1 MNVLELCDVVL
12 CDSHTRDGSGVLHEK
27 YKNIDIEIE
36 KIKKK
41 CKKFRKTIKHTPI
54 LDEHGVKIGRTT
66 DVSIY
71 SLHELVLPNSEFT
84 LSCMDLFENIYLGR
98 GTYLDR
104 EIYILRCDKWEELKF
119 TLSYVRSTLEV
130 LFHQL
135 FDEIKKI
142 NVKHFITFML
152 DVHSFNK
159 YDFVRIA
166 KYCTAWPMAKF
177 LKNDLPKEPE
187 GFADL
192 GLKPLI
198 FKGKIYQILKNRL
211 MGGGKESSLGY
222 CTKVNK
228 KNLTLWCSYLYGIK
242 RGCATVPDSYIT
254 SAYVDH
260 WKTMRREPF
269 SILEGKELEEFE
281 ERFSQYADRFVCK
294 FKGPSPRLYEP
305 STSAGHKAPF
315 AEGGQRKFI
324 REELKE
330 NKGFWKF
337 NFSLGEDEDGEVSQI
352 VESKFLLESN
362 DLVAMKERGPG
373 ELYSFYGESA
383 PTFKA
388 AMEAFFDVDVGDGD
402 KLVLDATTYA
412 IPEPLKVRMITKGEP
427 FPYWISKFFQKG
439 LWDYLRKYEMF
450 LLIGEKL
457 QLRHLRN
464 MVDKADNIGLK
475 FDSFVSGDYS
485 AATDKLNI
493 NFTKACFEAFLKK
506 TNYSDELKDLLRA
519 VLYEHEIHYPKKT
532 ELPSVTQRNGQ
543 LMGSP
548 LSFPILCMC
557 NMICYHMSLETLLGR
572 KVPFSDLPVLING
585 DDILF
590 PSNPEL
596 YAIWRKNVAT
606 VGFELS
612 VGKNYVHT
620 NVLTV
625 NSECFVY
632 HYGTKQFTKMKF
644 LNCGLLTGQSKKG
657 GSASDRSDQTIDS
670 IYNELIANS
679 PNKLRS
685 HNRFLFYFKDIISK
699 YTKVGSSYLNL
710 FIDRNLG
717 GLGFINEDVKVNFTK
732 TQRLLAAYLEHD
744 IKEKLSIGST
754 KFSRFKVIKDVYV
767 TTPLSKS
774 YQKVILKSKYQPLN
788 IGDFKF
794 KSPDP
799 LFKGILRE
807 QNFTKDM
814 FNDESGLTK
823 DYKVVLPHIPYGKLK
838 AVCNEKNIYP
848 ISSDSRITN
857 WPMELISTK
866 NHELLYDISYRN
878 ALDGNTISVSV

>member
-1 MNVLELCDVVL
+1 MLSPTRGTVIGKKMVITKPNLKHIIIPNTEF
-12 CDSHTRDGSGVLHEK
+12 SH
-27 YKNIDIEIE
+27 
-36 KIKKK
+36 
-41 CKKFRKTIKHTPI
+41 
-54 LDEHGVKIGRTT
+54 
-66 DVSIY
+66 
-71 SLHELVLPNSEFT
+71 
-84 LSCMDLFENIYLGR
+84 SCMDKFNDVYLER

-104 EIYILRCDKWEELKF
+104 EIYIFLEPVLQDLTF

-142 NVKHFITFML
+142 PVKHFITFML

-159 YDFVRIA
+159 YNFVKFA

-187 GFADL
+187 GFSEL
-192 GLKPLI
+192 KLKPLI

-211 MGGGKESSLGY
+211 MGGGRDSSLGY

-242 RGCATVPDSYIT
+242 RGCAKVPEDYVYD
-254 SAYVDH
+254 AYLEH
-260 WKTMRREPF
+260 AKTMKRLPF
-269 SILEGKELEEFE
+269 SILSGDELDKFE
-281 ERFSQYADRFVCK
+281 ERFDQYADRFVCK
-294 FKGPSPRLYEP
+294 FKGPSPKLFEP
-305 STSAGHKAPF
+305 STSAGFEAGF
-315 AEGGQRKFI
+315 AEGGQRNVV
-324 REELKE
+324 RESFKDNHGTWHILANLGKE
-330 NKGFWKF
+330 IDKLHFRIHT
-337 NFSLGEDEDGEVSQI
+337 E
-352 VESKFLLESN
+352 
-362 DLVAMKERGPG
+362 DLVVMKEREPG
-373 ELYSFYGESA
+373 EVFKFYGVDV
-383 PTFKA
+383 PTFKS
-388 AMEAFFDVDVGDGD
+388 AMQMYMAGNDIQSP
-402 KLVLDATTYA
+402 LRAMTYA
-412 IPEPLKVRMITKGEP
+412 IAEPLKVRMITKGEP
-427 FPYWISKFFQKG
+427 LPYWICKFFQKG

-457 QLRHLRN
+457 QLRHLTS
-464 MVDKADNIGLK
+464 MVDKANFIGLK

-493 NFTKACFEAFLKK
+493 NFTKICFEAFLCK
-506 TNYSDELKDLLRA
+506 TNYSEELKVLLRS
-519 VLYEHEIHYPKKT
+519 VLYEHEIHYPPGHSK
-532 ELPSVTQRNGQ
+532 EGFVMQRNGQ

-557 NMICYHMSLETLLGR
+557 NMICYHMSLETYLGR
-572 KVPFSDLPVLING
+572 KVNFADLPVLING

-596 YAIWRKNVAT
+596 YAIWRDNVAT

-612 VGKNYVHT
+612 VGKNYVHS

-632 HYGTKQFTKMKF
+632 HYGSNVFTKMKF

-685 HNRFLFYFKDIISK
+685 HKRFLFYFKEIISK
-699 YTKVGSSYLNL
+699 YTKTGTSYLNL

-717 GLGFINEDVKVNFTK
+717 GLGFVNEDVEVTFTK
-732 TQRLLAAYLEHD
+732 TQRLLAGYLEHD
-744 IKEKLSIGST
+744 IKEKLKSNST
-754 KFSRFKVIKDVYV
+754 KFSRFKVIKDVYSS
-767 TTPLSKS
+767 TPLSKS

-788 IGDFKF
+788 IGDLKYS
-794 KSPDP
+794 SPSP
-799 LFKGILRE
+799 LYKGILLQ

-814 FNDESGLTK
+814 FDDGSGSTK
-823 DYKVVLPHIPYGKLK
+823 NYKLVLPNIPYGKLK
-838 AVCNEKNIYP
+838 AKCNILNIYP
-848 ISSDSRITN
+848 ISSDSRISN
-857 WPMELISTK
+857 WPMELIQTK
-866 NHELLYDISYRN
+866 NHELSYDISYQN
-878 ALDGNTISVSV
+878 ALDGNTN

>member
-1 MNVLELCDVVL
+1 MDVLELCDVVL

-27 YKNIDIEIE
+27 YKNIDIEIA
-36 KIKKK
+36 KMKKK
-41 CKKFRKTIKHTPI
+41 CKKHTKSVKHTPI
-54 LDEHGVKIGRTT
+54 IEDGVVIGRETVVT
-66 DVSIY
+66 FIR
-71 SLHELVLPNSEFT
+71 LEALVLPNTEFT
-84 LSCMDLFENIYLGR
+84 LSCMDLFKDLYLER
-98 GTYLDR
+98 GKYLDR
-104 EIYILRCDKWEELKF
+104 EIYILKQNKLQELKF

-135 FDEIKKI
+135 FDEVKKI

-159 YDFVRIA
+159 YDFVKMA

-177 LKNDLPKEPE
+177 LRNDLPKEPE
-187 GFADL
+187 GFANL

-242 RGCATVPDSYIT
+242 RGCATVPDSFVE

-260 WKTMRREPF
+260 WKTMQKAPF
-269 SILEGKELEEFE
+269 SILEGKEFEEFE

-305 STSAGHKAPF
+305 STSAGHEASY
-315 AEGGQRKFI
+315 AEGGQRRFI
-324 REELKE
+324 REEFME
-330 NKGFWKF
+330 NEGYWRF
-337 NFSLGEDEDGEVSQI
+337 NFAQGVDEDGNLAIDSMSFRL
-352 VESKFLLESN
+352 ESK

-388 AMEAFFDVDVGDGD
+388 AMDKCIELKYEEASVGFEY
-402 KLVLDATTYA
+402 LEASTYA

-427 FPYWISKFFQKG
+427 FPYWICKFFQKG
-439 LWDYLRKYEMF
+439 MWDYLRKYEMF

-485 AATDKLNI
+485 SATDKLNI
-493 NFTKACFEAFLKK
+493 NFTKACFEAFLNR
-506 TNYSDELKDLLRA
+506 TNYSDELQGLLRG
-519 VLYEHEIHYPKKT
+519 VLYEHKINYP
-532 ELPSVTQRNGQ
+532 ERLGLSSVTQRNGQ

-557 NMICYHMSLETLLGR
+557 NMICYHMSLETLLGK
-572 KVPFSDLPVLING
+572 KVNFSDLPVLING

-590 PSNPEL
+590 PSNAEL
-596 YAIWRKNVAT
+596 YAIWRNNVAT

-632 HYGTKQFTKMKF
+632 HYGTRQFTKMKF

-685 HNRFLFYFKDIISK
+685 HQRFLFYFKEIISK
-699 YTKVGSSYLNL
+699 YTKAGNSYLNL

-717 GLGFINEDVKVNFTK
+717 GLGFINDDVKVNFTK

-767 TTPLSKS
+767 SAPLSKS
-774 YQKVILKSKYQPLN
+774 HQKVILKSKYQPLN

-814 FNDESGLTK
+814 FNDETGLTR

-866 NHELLYDISYRN
+866 NHDLLYDISYRN
-878 ALDGNTISVSV
+878 ALDGNTTSVSV

>member
-27 YKNIDIEIE
+27 YKNIDIEIA
-36 KIKKK
+36 KMKKD
-41 CKKFRKTIKHTPI
+41 CKKHTKIIKHTPI
-54 LDEHGVKIGRTT
+54 LEDGVVIGRNTVVT
-66 DVSIY
+66 IIR
-71 SLHELVLPNSEFT
+71 LEALTLPNTEFT
-84 LSCMDLFENIYLGR
+84 LSCMDLFKDLYLKR

-104 EIYILRCDKWEELKF
+104 EIYIIKQNKLQELKF
-119 TLSYVRSTLEV
+119 TLSFVRSTLEV

-135 FDEIKKI
+135 FDEVKKI
-142 NVKHFITFML
+142 NVKHFVTFML

-159 YDFVRIA
+159 YDFVKMA

-177 LKNDLPKEPE
+177 LRNDLPKEPE

-211 MGGGKESSLGY
+211 MGGGKESTLGY

-242 RGCATVPDSYIT
+242 RGCATVPDSFVE

-260 WKTMRREPF
+260 WTTMQREPF
-269 SILEGKELEEFE
+269 SILKGKEFEEFE

-305 STSAGHKAPF
+305 STSAGHLAPYVG
-315 AEGGQRKFI
+315 GGQRKFI
-324 REELKE
+324 RDELKE
-330 NKGFWKF
+330 NEGFWKF
-337 NFSLGEDEDGEVSQI
+337 VYSIGEDEDGDLVTE
-352 VESKFLLESN
+352 EMNFRLESN

-373 ELYSFYGESA
+373 ELLSFYGESA

-388 AMEAFFDVDVGDGD
+388 AMEKYLDMKDGFDFVE
-402 KLVLDATTYA
+402 LDASTYA

-427 FPYWISKFFQKG
+427 FPYWICKFFQKG
-439 LWDYLRKYEMF
+439 MWDYLRKYEMF

-457 QLRHLRN
+457 QLRHLRS

-493 NFTKACFEAFLKK
+493 NFTKACFEAFLSR
-506 TNYSDELKDLLRA
+506 TNYSDDLQNLLRA
-519 VLYEHEIHYPKKT
+519 VLYEHEIHYPEKLG
-532 ELPSVTQRNGQ
+532 LPSVTQKNGQ

-572 KVPFSDLPVLING
+572 KVNFLDLPVLING

-596 YAIWRKNVAT
+596 YAIWRNNVAT

-612 VGKNYVHT
+612 VGKNYVHA

-685 HNRFLFYFKDIISK
+685 HQRFLFYFKEIISK
-699 YTKVGSSYLNL
+699 YTKAGNSYLNL

-717 GLGFINEDVKVNFTK
+717 GLGFINDEVKVDFTK

-744 IKEKLSIGST
+744 IKEKLSTGST

-767 TTPLSKS
+767 STPLSKS

-794 KSPDP
+794 TSPDP

-814 FNDESGLTK
+814 FDDETGTK

-866 NHELLYDISYRN
+866 NHELLYDISYQN
-878 ALDGNTISVSV
+878 ALDGNTISASV